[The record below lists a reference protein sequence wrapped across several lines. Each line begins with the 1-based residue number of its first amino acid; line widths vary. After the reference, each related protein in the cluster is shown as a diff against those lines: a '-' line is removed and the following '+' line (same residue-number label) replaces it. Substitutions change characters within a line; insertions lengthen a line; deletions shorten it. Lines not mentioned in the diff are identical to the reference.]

1 MTEIET
7 LLRRAEIAGERTAA
21 VFRLV
26 IFLTLLAVIFSVT
39 EGDGGHAP
47 LFLTAA
53 VYGAGTVVGL
63 LLAWRK
69 LFHPLIP
76 YAFVTFDIGLLT
88 VQLLMLT
95 GAMGMSSTLVFSL
108 PAAALVYVFLVHA
121 SMRYR
126 PWLVVYAAALFLVG
140 MGVGEGL
147 IGAAGGAAFDQMRGN
162 APMRGPEAMGGFA
175 QFAVFPVAIVSL
187 CALILFVISRRTR
200 RLLLESIEQGRRASR
215 LARYFSPNLAGEL
228 AATPEAE
235 LLAGR
240 RQPVAVL
247 FADVRGFTGM
257 AETMSTQELGTFLS
271 AFRTRLTRPVFALGG
286 TVDKFIGDAVM
297 VVFGTPRHQTDDASR
312 ALACALAMLEEAGT
326 WSDERV
332 REGKPAV
339 AIGIGVHYGE
349 VFAGALGDHQ
359 VLEYTVIG
367 DTVNVAERLE
377 KLTREVDASLVVSA
391 PLLRA
396 AGEAGEAP
404 RWRRL
409 PAQQLRGHRQP
420 IEVFARLQAA
430 QTGQASAP

>member
-21 VFRLV
+21 AFRLV
-26 IFLTLLAVIFSVT
+26 IFLTLLAVILSVT
-39 EGDGGHAP
+39 GGEWGHVP

-126 PWLVVYAAALFLVG
+126 PWLVVYAAALFLIG
-140 MGVGEGL
+140 IGVGEVL
-147 IGAAGGAAFDQMRGN
+147 IGAAGGAAFEQMHGDG
-162 APMRGPEAMGGFA
+162 PMRGPEAMGGFA
-175 QFAVFPVAIVSL
+175 QFTVFPVAIVGL
-187 CALILFVISRRTR
+187 CALILFVISKRTR

-215 LARYFSPNLAGEL
+215 LARYFSPNMAGEL
-228 AATPEAE
+228 GATPEAE

-240 RQPVAVL
+240 RQPAAVL
-247 FADVRGFTGM
+247 FVDVRGFTEM

-271 AFRTRLTRPVFALGG
+271 EFRTRLTRPVFALGG

-297 VVFGTPRHQTDDASR
+297 VVFGTPRHQADDACR
-312 ALACALAMLEEAGT
+312 ALSCAVAMLEEAET

-377 KLTREVDASLVVSA
+377 KLTRAVDASLVVSA

-396 AGEAGEAP
+396 AGETGEAP